1 MTEIGLFPLNLVLV
15 PSERVPLHI
24 FEDRYKELIG
34 ECLEREGEFGLLLAE
49 KSELHTVGTSAAV
62 IEVLNRYEDGRLDV
76 VVEGRDRFRV
86 TRITEGHSYM
96 SAEVQSFED
105 DETAADPAL
114 VSACKES
121 LEHLASAAGTDPAAL
136 EVSDENVAWQIASQ
150 VDFGPELKQQLLEM
164 RAENER
170 LERLAEA
177 LEEAAALVTTQRE
190 IKQRAAGN
198 GKVDHL

>member
-1 MTEIGLFPLNLVLV
+1 MTEIGLFPLNLVLL
-15 PSERVPLHI
+15 PSERAPLHI

-34 ECLEREGEFGLLLAE
+34 ECLEADGEFGFLLAE
-49 KSELHTVGTSAAV
+49 DTGLHTVGTSAAV

-86 TRITEGHSYM
+86 TQITEGHSYM
-96 SAEVQSFED
+96 SAEVQPFED
-105 DETAADPAL
+105 DEAAADPAL
-114 VSACKES
+114 VSACVES
-121 LEHLASAAGTDPAAL
+121 LEHLAAAAGTDAGAL
-136 EVSDENVAWQIASQ
+136 EVSGENVAWQIASQ

-170 LERLAEA
+170 LERLTEA
-177 LEEAAALVTTQRE
+177 LEEATALVTTQRD

>member
-1 MTEIGLFPLNLVLV
+1 MTEIGLFVLNLVLV

-34 ECLEREGEFGLLLAE
+34 ECLDQEGEFGLLLAE
-49 KSELHTVGTSAAV
+49 KTELHTVGTSAAV

-86 TRITEGHSYM
+86 TKITEGHSYM

-105 DETAADPAL
+105 DETGADPAL

-136 EVSDENVAWQIASQ
+136 EVSGENVAWQIASH